1 MVGEDK
7 ADDNMVIAGNS
18 HLVDVQF
25 DCIGDYFDTMLHVL
39 PVNGYGGGTAI
50 VGLLLQ
56 PTGRA
61 QGQYRRVG
69 QFTFWDEWSSRE
81 FEKSCKVQ
89 DCQAREH
96 EYSEIRREKDGTNN
110 FIIDMI

>member
-1 MVGEDK
+1 MVVENKG
-7 ADDNMVIAGNS
+7 DDDVVIAGNS
-18 HLVDVQF
+18 HSVDVQF

-39 PVNGYGGGTAI
+39 PVNGYGGGTAT

-69 QFTFWDEWSSRE
+69 QFIFWDEAVFSGIR
-81 FEKSCKVQ
+81 KSCKMQ
-89 DCQAREH
+89 ECQAREQ
-96 EYSEIRREKDGTNN
+96 ECSEIRIR
-110 FIIDMI
+110 